1 MKILMVNKFLH
12 PNGGSE
18 TYLFKT
24 GEQLTRMGHEV
35 QYFGMEHP
43 GRIVGN
49 HVQSYTAPMDFHT
62 GKLQKILYPFKI
74 IYSLEARKKI
84 REVLYDF
91 CPDIIHL
98 NNFNFQLTPSI
109 IYEIRHFGRVR
120 GKRIGIVYTAH
131 DYQWICPNHML
142 QIPKNGELCTR
153 CVGGKYGNCTK
164 YKCIHNSKLKSLLG
178 TMEAQLYKWL
188 KTYRLVD
195 VILCPSQFMEKMLIS
210 NPALKGRTV
219 MMHNFID
226 GEGAVKDEQEE
237 KKGGDYV
244 LYFGRYAEEKGIRTL
259 AEVCRMLP
267 DIPFVCAGSG
277 PLEDELRAIP
287 NISMKG
293 FLKGKELQ
301 EVIKNARFVVFPS
314 QWYENCPFSVME
326 AQMYGTPVL
335 GADIGG
341 TAELIWAGVTGELFE
356 SGNVQAL
363 KNKISRLWQ
372 QEELCREY
380 AKNCRS
386 LPFDHLEEYCH
397 KLLKIY
403 GELEHV

>member
-1 MKILMVNKFLH
+1 MKILMVNKFLY

-24 GEQLTRMGHEV
+24 GAWLARMGHEV

-43 GRIVGN
+43 ERTVGN
-49 HVQSYTAPMDFHT
+49 RIQSYTASMDFHT
-62 GKLQKILYPFKI
+62 GRLRKILYPFKI
-74 IYSLEARKKI
+74 IYSLEARKKM
-84 REVLYDF
+84 RKVLEDF
-91 CPDIIHL
+91 CPDVVHL

-109 IYEIRHFGRVR
+109 IYEIRNFSKVK
-120 GKRIGIVYTAH
+120 GKKIGILYTAH

-142 QIPKNGELCTR
+142 QIPERGELCTR
-153 CVGGKYGNCTK
+153 CAGGKYGNCTK

-178 TMEAQLYKWL
+178 TMEAELYKRL
-188 KTYRLVD
+188 GTYRLVD
-195 VILCPSQFMEKMLIS
+195 VIVCPSRFMERMLAG

-226 GEGAVKDEQEE
+226 RGEKAAE
-237 KKGGDYV
+237 KKEKKEAGKYV
-244 LYFGRYAEEKGIRTL
+244 LYFGRYTEEKGVRTL

-267 DIPFVCAGSG
+267 EIPFVCAGSG
-277 PLEDELRAIP
+277 PLEEELKAIP
-287 NISMKG
+287 NIHVKG
-293 FLKGKELQ
+293 FLRGRELQ
-301 EVIKNARFVVFPS
+301 EVIENARFVVFPS

-335 GADIGG
+335 GSDLGG
-341 TAELIWAGVTGELFE
+341 TPELIQAGVTGELFE
-356 SGNVQAL
+356 SGNVQEL

-380 AKNCRS
+380 AGNCRS
-386 LPFDHLEEYCH
+386 LPFDSLEEYCG

-403 GELEHV
+403 AKLC